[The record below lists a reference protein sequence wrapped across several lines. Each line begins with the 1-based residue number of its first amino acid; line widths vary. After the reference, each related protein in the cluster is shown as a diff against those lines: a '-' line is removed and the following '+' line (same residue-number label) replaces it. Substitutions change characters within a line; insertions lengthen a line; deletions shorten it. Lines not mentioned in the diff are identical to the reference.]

1 MIKCELKKN
10 INEEIVIVEV
20 PLQTYIDKVKPFFR
34 RFVVIESKEL
44 EEKANQKSRYR

>member
-20 PLQTYIDKVKPFFR
+20 PLQTYIDKVRPFFR

-44 EEKANQKSRYR
+44 EERAKSRYR